1 MKNFFKS
8 VVSIALCVI
17 FIFCLSSCE
26 NEDKKETDKST
37 DKVLG
42 EFTYPNIDFPPFETF
57 EIETEK
63 QVTIVYVSKSGKKI
77 HRIPNC
83 SGMKNYWT
91 MSYDE
96 AVDRGYSHCQNCY

>member
-1 MKNFFKS
+1 MKKIFER

-17 FIFCLSSCE
+17 LISCLSSCE
-26 NEDKKETDKST
+26 SEDKKETYKST
-37 DKVLG
+37 DKVIG
-42 EFTYPNIDFPPFETF
+42 EFTYPNFDFEPFETF
-57 EIETEK
+57 EIETKK
-63 QVTIVYVSKSGKKI
+63 QSTTVYVSKSGKKI
-77 HRIPNC
+77 HRTPNC